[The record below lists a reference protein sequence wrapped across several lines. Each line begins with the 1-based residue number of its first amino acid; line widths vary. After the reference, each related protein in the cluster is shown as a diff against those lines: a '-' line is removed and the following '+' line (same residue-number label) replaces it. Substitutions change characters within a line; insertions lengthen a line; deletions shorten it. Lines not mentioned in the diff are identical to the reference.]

1 MNITKLKAQVK
12 AAQKANAK
20 KIADAAQVAVLQA
33 TLKLEGSKELF
44 ESKVK
49 LAVISQHT
57 KTLQDM
63 VDQCSALVDSI
74 PVINPKTRATR
85 VWAGKR
91 RFTFGSQINLMHQ
104 LASGI
109 MYSCADHKQLLL
121 DFTGLDS
128 ELIEQFVEAFGSPA
142 YYSRNFNALV
152 EAVPYNIEDVNS
164 TVAVMQSML
173 CVTVDTSQLTTSNFS
188 MEFGK
193 GEIEAHENKVKADE
207 AIAEAE
213 LTL

>member
-20 KIADAAQVAVLQA
+20 KISDAAEVACLQA
-33 TLKLEGSKELF
+33 TLKLESSKELF

-57 KTLQDM
+57 KTLQDL
-63 VDQCSALVDSI
+63 VDQCSALVDSVPI
-74 PVINPKTRATR
+74 INPKTRATR

-91 RFTFGSQINLMHQ
+91 RFTFGTQINLINQ

-109 MYSCADHKQLLL
+109 LFSCAEHKQLLL
-121 DFTGLDS
+121 AHTGLDA
-128 ELIEQFVEAFGSPA
+128 ELIEQLVEAFGSPA
-142 YYSRNFNALV
+142 YYSRNYNSLV
-152 EAVPYNIEDVNS
+152 EAVPYDIAAVNS

-173 CVTVDTSQLTTSNFS
+173 CVTVDTAQLTVANFS

-193 GEIEAHENKVKADE
+193 GEISAHENKMKADE
-207 AIAEAE
+207 AIAEADFA
-213 LTL
+213 L